1 MDPALTHHV
10 LFDFA
15 WVSSPSAWVGLLTLA
30 AIEIVLGIDN
40 LLFIAVLSQ
49 RLPPKERSKACYIG
63 IGGALVIRLILLTLA
78 AYIAAITTPLFT
90 LFGYD
95 FTVRDLVM
103 LGGGLFLIY
112 KSTVDLHQKLEGSL
126 EDEAVIASSGA
137 HSLAVVAIQIMV
149 LDAVFSVDAI
159 VTSVGMTDHVFIMM
173 AAVII
178 SMGVMVLASG
188 IVTDI
193 VSRHPTLVILCLGF
207 VILIGFSLIL
217 EALGIEVPKGY
228 LYAAIGFS
236 VIIEIFNEIAR
247 RNVLHLGSTRSMQ
260 SRELAAN
267 LVLRLLGSRQSEVPT
282 LKEAIVQ
289 NTGAGVFNQSEKDMV
304 ARVLGMSSIP
314 VKAVM
319 CARND
324 LECVMTDAPAE
335 EILETAS
342 RMTHSRLIACLR
354 DRRDQPE
361 GYISRADILAL
372 GVERKVSQGA
382 LTELVKQP
390 LYFPETVNILK
401 ALEEFRNAKKY
412 IGFVFDEFG
421 NFEGIVTLHDIMEE
435 ISGDLPDQAEIP
447 EVVRVS
453 PGSYRIDGEAV
464 LQDVARVTGFKVPPS
479 EHYTTMAGFI
489 LDYLQRVPEVG
500 EKLSFGTWRL
510 EILKADETSIEAVKL
525 TSGRAPQILGSH

>member
-173 AAVII
+173 AAVIV
-178 SMGVMVLASG
+178 SMGVMVLA
-188 IVTDI
+188 VLNA
-193 VSRHPTLVILCLGF
+193 VR
-207 VILIGFSLIL
+207 
-217 EALGIEVPKGY
+217 ALWG
-228 LYAAIGFS
+228 
-236 VIIEIFNEIAR
+236 
-247 RNVLHLGSTRSMQ
+247 
-260 SRELAAN
+260 
-267 LVLRLLGSRQSEVPT
+267 
-282 LKEAIVQ
+282 
-289 NTGAGVFNQSEKDMV
+289 
-304 ARVLGMSSIP
+304 
-314 VKAVM
+314 
-319 CARND
+319 
-324 LECVMTDAPAE
+324 
-335 EILETAS
+335 
-342 RMTHSRLIACLR
+342 
-354 DRRDQPE
+354 
-361 GYISRADILAL
+361 
-372 GVERKVSQGA
+372 
-382 LTELVKQP
+382 
-390 LYFPETVNILK
+390 
-401 ALEEFRNAKKY
+401 KK
-412 IGFVFDEFG
+412 
-421 NFEGIVTLHDIMEE
+421 
-435 ISGDLPDQAEIP
+435 
-447 EVVRVS
+447 
-453 PGSYRIDGEAV
+453 PG
-464 LQDVARVTGFKVPPS
+464 
-479 EHYTTMAGFI
+479 
-489 LDYLQRVPEVG
+489 
-500 EKLSFGTWRL
+500 
-510 EILKADETSIEAVKL
+510 
-525 TSGRAPQILGSH
+525 

>member
-1 MDPALTHHV
+1 M
-10 LFDFA
+10 
-15 WVSSPSAWVGLLTLA
+15 
-30 AIEIVLGIDN
+30 
-40 LLFIAVLSQ
+40 
-49 RLPPKERSKACYIG
+49 
-63 IGGALVIRLILLTLA
+63 LV
-78 AYIAAITTPLFT
+78 
-90 LFGYD
+90 
-95 FTVRDLVM
+95 
-103 LGGGLFLIY
+103 GGLFLSY
-112 KSTVDLHQKLEGSL
+112 KSTVDLHQKREGEP
-126 EDEAVIASSGA
+126 EDDAMITNQGA
-137 HSLAVVAIQIMV
+137 HSLMIVAIQIMV

-173 AAVII
+173 AAVLI

-188 IVTDI
+188 IVTDV

-207 VILIGFSLIL
+207 VLLIGFSLIMD
-217 EALGIEVPKGY
+217 ALGMEVPKGY

-236 VIIEIFNEIAR
+236 VLIEIFNEIAR
-247 RNVLHLGSTRSMQ
+247 KNILNLGPTRSMQ

-289 NTGAGVFNQSEKDMV
+289 NAGAGVFNQSEKDMV

-324 LECVMTDAPAE
+324 LETIMTDAPAE

-342 RMTHSRLIACLR
+342 RMTHSRLIACLH

-361 GYISRADILAL
+361 GYINRADILSL
-372 GVERKVSQGA
+372 GVEHKVSQGA
-382 LTELVKQP
+382 LNALVKQP

-401 ALEEFRNAKKY
+401 ALDEFRNAKKY
-412 IGFVFDEFG
+412 VGFVFDEFG

-435 ISGDLPDQAEIP
+435 ISGDLPDQTEIP
-447 EVVRVS
+447 EVVRVAK
-453 PGSYRIDGEAV
+453 GVYRIDGEAV
-464 LQDVARVTGFKVPPS
+464 LLDVARVTGFKVPPS

-500 EKLSFGTWRL
+500 EKLTFGSWRL

-525 TSGRAPQILGSH
+525 SSNRAQKIQGGR

>member
-1 MDPALTHHV
+1 MD
-10 LFDFA
+10 
-15 WVSSPSAWVGLLTLA
+15 
-30 AIEIVLGIDN
+30 
-40 LLFIAVLSQ
+40 
-49 RLPPKERSKACYIG
+49 
-63 IGGALVIRLILLTLA
+63 
-78 AYIAAITTPLFT
+78 
-90 LFGYD
+90 
-95 FTVRDLVM
+95 
-103 LGGGLFLIY
+103 
-112 KSTVDLHQKLEGSL
+112 
-126 EDEAVIASSGA
+126 
-137 HSLAVVAIQIMV
+137 
-149 LDAVFSVDAI
+149 
-159 VTSVGMTDHVFIMM
+159 
-173 AAVII
+173 
-178 SMGVMVLASG
+178 
-188 IVTDI
+188 
-193 VSRHPTLVILCLGF
+193 
-207 VILIGFSLIL
+207 
-217 EALGIEVPKGY
+217 
-228 LYAAIGFS
+228 
-236 VIIEIFNEIAR
+236 
-247 RNVLHLGSTRSMQ
+247 
-260 SRELAAN
+260 
-267 LVLRLLGSRQSEVPT
+267 
-282 LKEAIVQ
+282 
-289 NTGAGVFNQSEKDMV
+289 
-304 ARVLGMSSIP
+304 
-314 VKAVM
+314 
-319 CARND
+319 
-324 LECVMTDAPAE
+324 E